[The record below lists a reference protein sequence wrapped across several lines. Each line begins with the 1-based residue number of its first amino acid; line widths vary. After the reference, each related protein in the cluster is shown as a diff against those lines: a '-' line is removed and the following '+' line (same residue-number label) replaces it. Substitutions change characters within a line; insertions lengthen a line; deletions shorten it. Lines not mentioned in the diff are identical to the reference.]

1 MNYIAHKDG
10 DREQS
15 MVEHLSGT
23 AKLAG
28 EFAGKFG
35 MEDWGFRRMKSRS
48 RMRSMPSTERRRT
61 VSCRC
66 CRPRFRNGLLRQ
78 IKPF

>member
-28 EFAGKFG
+28 EFAGKFV
-35 MEDWGFRRMKSRS
+35 MEDWGF
-48 RMRSMPSTERRRT
+48 
-61 VSCRC
+61 C
-66 CRPRFRNGLLRQ
+66 
-78 IKPF
+78 